1 MTAAE
6 VVELLDE
13 YATQTAAAVLTG
25 SPVERVT
32 TAHDGSFVVATGNG
46 SWRCRAVVVATGACS
61 TPKVP
66 SIAGDLP
73 GHVRQLSPIQY
84 RRPDDAPG
92 QHVLVVGASASG
104 LQLAEELT
112 IAGRQVTLAVGAHTR
127 LPRTYRGADIHHW
140 MDATGVLDTRYDE
153 VDDIDKARRMPSLQ
167 LIGSPER
174 RTLDLNALT
183 SRGVELV
190 GRLVG
195 TSDGRAQFSG
205 SLSSVCADA
214 DLKMNRLLDQI
225 DELAST
231 LAIPSDQRP
240 APTIVPEPRTAI
252 PLSRYSTVIWA
263 TGFRPNFPYLD
274 PGLLDRRGA
283 IVHDGGVMTQ
293 PGMYVLGQPFL
304 RRRKSSFLDG
314 VGTDAVE
321 LGQSPRTAPV
331 RHTRTPPAQA
341 ACHRCPPTSRG
352 PHQLESQWPPDLTN
366 TPRLN
371 RATGRLPVCE
381 CDDRHRPGFAAG
393 TPDTDHRVGPRS
405 EPRAAQTAWG
415 RCPNR
420 DRDNSG
426 PPRPANA
433 GSTLG
438 GFRADVRRSAREGH
452 SARKSVTS

>member
-1 MTAAE
+1 MNTTAAVVIGAGPAGLAMSRCLTEHNIEHVVLERSAVANSWRSERWDSLRLLTPNWMTRLPGYGYHGADPDGYMTAAE

-73 GHVRQLSPIQY
+73 GHLRQLSPIQY

-183 SRGVELV
+183 SRRRRARRPT
-190 GRLVG
+190 GRNI
-195 TSDGRAQFSG
+195 GR
-205 SLSSVCADA
+205 
-214 DLKMNRLLDQI
+214 
-225 DELAST
+225 
-231 LAIPSDQRP
+231 
-240 APTIVPEPRTAI
+240 
-252 PLSRYSTVIWA
+252 
-263 TGFRPNFPYLD
+263 TG
-274 PGLLDRRGA
+274 A
-283 IVHDGGVMTQ
+283 
-293 PGMYVLGQPFL
+293 VLGITLQPL
-304 RRRKSSFLDG
+304 RRRRPQDEPAARP
-314 VGTDAVE
+314 DR
-321 LGQSPRTAPV
+321 RTRQHPGNPI
-331 RHTRTPPAQA
+331 RPA
-341 ACHRCPPTSRG
+341 TS
-352 PHQLESQWPPDLTN
+352 
-366 TPRLN
+366 
-371 RATGRLPVCE
+371 A
-381 CDDRHRPGFAAG
+381 
-393 TPDTDHRVGPRS
+393 DHC
-405 EPRAAQTAWG
+405 PRAAHRHPAL
-415 RCPNR
+415 PIL
-420 DRDNSG
+420 DRDLG
-426 PPRPANA
+426 DRIPAQLPVPRPRPAGPA
-433 GSTLG
+433 RRDRPRRWRDDPTGH
-438 GFRADVRRSAREGH
+438 VRTRSAIPPATE
-452 SARKSVTS
+452 VELP

>member
-1 MTAAE
+1 MNTIAAVVIGAGPAGLAMSRCLTEHNIEHVVLERNAVANSWRSERWDSLRLLTPNWMTRLPGYEYHGADPDSYMTAAE

-73 GHVRQLSPIQY
+73 GHVRQLSPIHY

-140 MDATGVLDTRYDE
+140 MEATGVLDTRYDE

-225 DELAST
+225 DELATT
-231 LAIPSDQRP
+231 LAIPSDERP

-283 IVHDGGVMTQ
+283 IVHDGGVMIQ

-314 VGTDAVE
+314 VGADAVE
-321 LGQSPRTAPV
+321 LGRRLARHLTGTHVHHPRRRHVTDV
-331 RHTRTPPAQA
+331 R
-341 ACHRCPPTSRG
+341 
-352 PHQLESQWPPDLTN
+352 
-366 TPRLN
+366 
-371 RATGRLPVCE
+371 
-381 CDDRHRPGFAAG
+381 
-393 TPDTDHRVGPRS
+393 
-405 EPRAAQTAWG
+405 PRAGARTSWKVNG
-415 RCPNR
+415 LGISP
-420 DRDNSG
+420 
-426 PPRPANA
+426 
-433 GSTLG
+433 TL
-438 GFRADVRRSAREGH
+438 H
-452 SARKSVTS
+452 S